1 VAIGSFSEE
10 LQQKD
15 RWTQV
20 RGPEFDRRQ
29 SLI

>member
-1 VAIGSFSEE
+1 LSEK

-20 RGPEFDRRQ
+20 RGTEIDRRQ

>member
-1 VAIGSFSEE
+1 LSIGSFSEE

-15 RWTQV
+15 QWTQV

>member
-1 VAIGSFSEE
+1 MVNKDF
-10 LQQKD
+10 QKD

-20 RGPEFDRRQ
+20 RGAEIERRQ